1 MTDPFTFMKLLI
13 ICTILLTFILAFWFG
28 RLWANRNLQ
37 KKLER
42 TRLSNTEVEAYAYL
56 VILTELRE
64 GTTTNVINLMEYSL
78 DCDVCK
84 LWLHRSQ
91 MDASTLE
98 RANLTLKQI
107 KQYRQKHP
115 REVDNHSGSGISREE
130 IQTTAQ
136 EASNILAN
144 Y

>member
-1 MTDPFTFMKLLI
+1 MKLLI
-13 ICTILLTFILAFWFG
+13 ICTALLTFVSAFWFG
-28 RLWANRNLQ
+28 SLWANRNLQ
-37 KKLER
+37 KQLR
-42 TRLSNTEVEAYAYL
+42 GARSSNSENQAYSYL
-56 VILTELRE
+56 AILTELRK

-84 LWLHRSQ
+84 LWQNRSQ
-91 MDASTLE
+91 MDAPTLD

-115 REVDNHSGSGISREE
+115 REVNGNSNVGISMED
-130 IQTTAQ
+130 IQATAQ
-136 EASNILAN
+136 EASNILSH